1 MRLGTSMR
9 RASVTALVILCMLMV
24 PYNGIEDTS
33 AASGTV
39 HQGSVDHTLFFI
51 GNADG
56 STGSFTPSKTLL
68 TDLQQLE
75 ASSEG
80 AASRTELY
88 TFEKTIGADGTIP
101 SGTWTHRIN
110 YVVEGASNVGGN
122 WSTEIIIGGTSFL
135 SGEFA
140 FGGRG
145 GSYDFPVDID
155 EIQVNQGDIL
165 KLIFYLEGGVVW
177 NSPDDN
183 SELYLTWG
191 GPDSDAGLIMN
202 SPLVTVD
209 MQDANPDGDVI
220 YFPIRLHSDYAADL
234 ADLQNMEARVRGVI
248 IDDVPFIST
257 TTTGVEVVYPWSV
270 PAGSSSGTYSVN
282 FTLNPQDGVAIQAQI
297 EHQIELGEGSGDGGG
312 WNFGTE
318 PVRTGGSTLDFE
330 LDLRQSGDRL
340 ERSSTLSI
348 DGAVTVWMRWGLD
361 NIGNDTLDSTSWWR
375 EISNGQ
381 SSLINS
387 EIQDGEISDSEIQV
401 LENHLISSPQN
412 LADFLDRGLAL
423 DSTAILGATPFDIE
437 GAINVDIDLMGSYEV
452 KSNPLQIRIQTATI
466 LESGE
471 ITMIETFIRSQ
482 SKTYWTGVTLD
493 ASLSTNPTQG
503 IAGVYGDGIDYSY
516 LRFGISENVRVT
528 FGEEDRNED
537 FRVTITPANS
547 ITDAPLVGLILLLI
561 GMALTFMLIF
571 RITKNRMR
579 IPVTTWLVVMG
590 AVVSLL
596 YIYGIQMKLL
606 FGTEGGTFIMGLLI
620 VFASPKKSSIEV
632 SDVPD
637 RDIPI
642 IDCPKCNQANPVP
655 SDTRPLRL
663 KCGGCGRTL
672 LIE

>member
-1 MRLGTSMR
+1 MT
-9 RASVTALVILCMLMV
+9 ILAIMCLMMV
-24 PYNGIEDTS
+24 PYNGIGNSS
-33 AASGTV
+33 AASGTM
-39 HQGSVDHTLFFI
+39 HQGAVEHTLFFI
-51 GNADG
+51 GDADAT
-56 STGSFTPSKTLL
+56 TGSFTPSKTLL
-68 TDLQQLE
+68 TDLQEL
-75 ASSEG
+75 AATSEG

-88 TFEKTIGADGTIP
+88 VFEQTIGADGTIP

-145 GSYDFPVDID
+145 GSYDFPVEID
-155 EIQVNQGDIL
+155 EIQVNQGDTL
-165 KLIFYLEGGVVW
+165 KLIFYLEGGVIW

-191 GPDSDAGLIMN
+191 GPESDAGLTMN
-202 SPLVTVD
+202 SPLVTID
-209 MQDANPDGDVI
+209 MQDANPDGDVV

-234 ADLQNMEARVRGVI
+234 ADLQNMEARINGVI
-248 IDDVPFIST
+248 TEDVPFIST
-257 TTTGVEVVYPWSV
+257 TTSGVEIVYPWSV
-270 PAGSSSGTYSVN
+270 PVGSSSGTYSMN
-282 FTLNPQDGVAIQAQI
+282 FTLNPQDGVTIQAQL

-318 PVRTGGSTLDFE
+318 PVRTGGSTLDLE
-330 LDLRQSGDRL
+330 LELRQSGDRL
-340 ERSSTLSI
+340 ERSSTLTI

-375 EISNGQ
+375 EISAGQ

-387 EIQDGEISDSEIQV
+387 EIQDGEISDAEIQV

-437 GAINVDIDLMGSYEV
+437 GAINVDIDLRDSYEV
-452 KSNPLQIRIQTATI
+452 KSSPLQIRIQTATM
-466 LESGE
+466 LEGGE

-493 ASLSTNPTQG
+493 ARLSTNPTQG

-516 LRFGISENVRVT
+516 LRYGISENVYVT
-528 FGEEDRNED
+528 FGEDDRNED

-561 GMALTFMLIF
+561 GMALTFMLMF

-579 IPVTTWLVVMG
+579 IPVAIWLTVMG
-590 AVVSLL
+590 AAVSIL
-596 YIYGIQMKLL
+596 YIYGIQMNLL
-606 FGTEGGTFIMGLLI
+606 FGAEGGTFIMGLLI
-620 VFASPKKSSIEV
+620 VFASPKNHSNHL

-637 RDIPI
+637 RDIAI
-642 IDCPKCNQANPVP
+642 IDCPKCNQSNPVP
-655 SDTRPLRL
+655 SDERPLRL